1 MIRSI
6 SIIALA
12 ALFSLLSGCGCSRG
26 KKPVDAM
33 KERMRDSAYTNMLA
47 QALSDQKKI
56 ASEAAKIRSS
66 IEKLGKNAVGSPEYV
81 DLTNRLARCEKEA
94 ETTRTAARM
103 AVRDR
108 LMKDSKAKKGNLKK

>member
-1 MIRSI
+1 MKARMQ
-6 SIIALA
+6 
-12 ALFSLLSGCGCSRG
+12 
-26 KKPVDAM
+26 DA
-33 KERMRDSAYTNMLA
+33 AYTNMLV

-56 ASEAAKIRSS
+56 ASETAKIKSS
-66 IEKLGKNAVGSPEYV
+66 IAKLGKDAVGTQEYI

-94 ETTRTAARM
+94 EMTRMATRM

>member
-1 MIRSI
+1 MKARMN
-6 SIIALA
+6 
-12 ALFSLLSGCGCSRG
+12 
-26 KKPVDAM
+26 DA
-33 KERMRDSAYTNMLA
+33 AYTNMLA

-66 IEKLGKNAVGSPEYV
+66 LEKLGKDAVGSPEYV

-94 ETTRTAARM
+94 EMTRMAARM

>member
-1 MIRSI
+1 MIRTI
-6 SIIALA
+6 SIIALL
-12 ALFSLLSGCGCSRG
+12 ALASLLSGCGCSRE

-33 KERMRDSAYTNMLA
+33 KARMQDAAYTNMLV

-56 ASEAAKIRSS
+56 AFEAAKLKAS
-66 IEKLGKNAVGSPEYV
+66 IEKLGKDASGTQEYI
-81 DLTNRLARCEKEA
+81 DRTNRLAKCEKEA
-94 ETTRTAARM
+94 EMTRTAARM

>member
-1 MIRSI
+1 MIRTI
-6 SIIALA
+6 SIIALL
-12 ALFSLLSGCGCSRG
+12 ALASLLSGCGCSRE

-47 QALSDQKKI
+47 QALSDQRKI
-56 ASEAAKIRSS
+56 ASEAAKIRTS

-81 DLTNRLARCEKEA
+81 DLTNRLAKCVKEA
-94 ETTRTAARM
+94 EMTRMAARM
-103 AVRDR
+103 AVRER